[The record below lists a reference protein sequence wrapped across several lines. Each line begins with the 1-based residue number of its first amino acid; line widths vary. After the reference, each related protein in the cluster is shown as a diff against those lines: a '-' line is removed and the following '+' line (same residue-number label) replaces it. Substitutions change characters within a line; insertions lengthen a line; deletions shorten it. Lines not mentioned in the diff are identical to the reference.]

1 MIYILNSRKLLL
13 TAIPLLAISAIFT
26 VYLYEN
32 LSMSDGVILA
42 SQGIM
47 RGNMEVIASN
57 DKGVFFYYQSPNKIV
72 THGENCMAKMLFG
85 TLGGDEPGTV
95 VCIGIINAGW
105 NFIGLGET
113 GGPTTPFVD
122 GDTGLRDPA
131 DEAGLSANIAGTIT
145 WTNSTGG
152 SFQTTLISAQF
163 TNTGATEVVNEAG
176 LFNGTAGGNT
186 SMFAG
191 NNFANV
197 TLNNGDDIT
206 INWTF
211 EIGEAAVP

>member
-1 MIYILNSRKLLL
+1 MQSWSKITLVSIVLF
-13 TAIPLLAISAIFT
+13 TGIFS
-26 VYLYEN
+26 VYLYETLTLDAKSTSF
-32 LSMSDGVILA
+32 LSGSSIVF
-42 SQGIM
+42 M
-47 RGNMEVIASN
+47 RGHTEIIASN
-57 DKGVFFYYQSPNKIV
+57 ENGVFSYEQSNNKIV

-85 TLGGDEPGTV
+85 SQGGDQVGTT

-105 NFIGLGET
+105 NYIGIGET
-113 GGPTTPFVD
+113 GGASSAFVD
-122 GDTGLRDPA
+122 ADTGLRDPA
-131 DEAGLSANIAGTIT
+131 DEAGLSANKQGTIT
-145 WTNSTGG
+145 STNSTTG
-152 SFQTTLISAQF
+152 SFQTTLISATF

-176 LFNGTAGGNT
+176 LFNGTAGANT

-211 EIGEAAVP
+211 EIGEATVP

>member
-1 MIYILNSRKLLL
+1 MNKALYLL
-13 TAIPLLAISAIFT
+13 PLFVGAVFS
-26 VYLYEN
+26 VYLYETISVN
-32 LSMSDGVILA
+32 DRVSLFAA

-47 RGNMEVIASN
+47 KGHTEIIASN
-57 DKGVFFYYQSPNKIV
+57 ENGVFSYQQLPNKIV

-85 TLGGDEPGTV
+85 AAGGDELGGTV
-95 VCIGIINAGW
+95 CVGIINAGW

-113 GGPTTPFVD
+113 GTASFAFVD

-176 LFNGTAGGNT
+176 LFNGTAGANT

-191 NNFANV
+191 NNFSNV

-211 EIGEAAVP
+211 EIGEATVP

>member
-1 MIYILNSRKLLL
+1 
-13 TAIPLLAISAIFT
+13 
-26 VYLYEN
+26 
-32 LSMSDGVILA
+32 
-42 SQGIM
+42 M
-47 RGNMEVIASN
+47 RGHMEVIAN
-57 DKGVFFYYQSPNKIV
+57 NEDGIFYYHQSPNKIV

-85 TLGGDEPGTV
+85 NDGGDEVGTV
-95 VCIGIINAGW
+95 VCVGIINAGW

-113 GGPTTPFVD
+113 GGPSSAFVD

-131 DEAGLSANIAGTIT
+131 DSAGLNTNTQGTIT

-152 SFQTTLISAQF
+152 SFQTTLISVQF

-176 LFNGTAGGNT
+176 MFNGTAGANT

-211 EIGEAAVP
+211 EIGEATVP